1 MLQLVRLCLAPRRH
15 VFLSSFACS
24 FCFLLARS
32 LVFSTSSHPR
42 ACALHFHRVERI
54 ASYVT
59 ELRWV
64 CAPLRSLVRKTD
76 VLCLWLAHLC
86 AVVVWALPSP
96 LKPPACFSQAAYI
109 AELEHRSE
117 QGTTQPGFLRTVV
130 ARRRYCGRV
139 RDLEEPQEL
148 LLQPTWQQEAG
159 KTWTSSGGL
168 EKTSCRTSKRKR
180 SARSPLHAIQLRR
193 ASVFRPCFLSISECS
208 TGVSMGRQYDYHHV
222 SAAIWVTVV
231 SARSRAN
238 QHSPADAGRK
248 RCKARGCGF
257 GAARGRGVCE
267 TAVLGWR

>member
-1 MLQLVRLCLAPRRH
+1 MRTSLPPRRENSKLRNRAALG
-15 VFLSSFACS
+15 VCTFTQFGAQNGRALS
-24 FCFLLARS
+24 LASS
-32 LVFSTSSHPR
+32 LV
-42 ACALHFHRVERI
+42 CCGGVG
-54 ASYVT
+54 
-59 ELRWV
+59 
-64 CAPLRSLVRKTD
+64 
-76 VLCLWLAHLC
+76 
-86 AVVVWALPSP
+86 SP

-130 ARRRYCGRV
+130 VQRRYCGRV

-193 ASVFRPCFLSISECS
+193 ASVFRFLSRFLSISECS
-208 TGVSMGRQYDYHHV
+208 TGVSMGRQYDYRHV